1 MRLDSED
8 YSPLASQ
15 ARLDT
20 YDAMILSVPTTR
32 WLGRQR
38 IPRSGRAVGMV
49 ELMVVLS
56 IISMLITVVAPSY
69 LRIQRKARAAAMVND
84 FRVFSSVF
92 LSHAHEVGSWPA
104 ETPAGVVPSEI
115 TSSEMKK
122 DNWTRVTPI
131 GGKFDWEY
139 NQIHNGVRYRAAIAI
154 SDAVGAPLLIDL
166 EMFQEMDKAL
176 DDGNLATGNFILGFG
191 NAPLLILEP

>member
-1 MRLDSED
+1 MSGG
-8 YSPLASQ
+8 YSPLASRRR
-15 ARLDT
+15 AGT
-20 YDAMILSVPTTR
+20 YDVMNSSVSTPR
-32 WLGRQR
+32 WRGRQR

-49 ELMVVLS
+49 ELMVVLT

-69 LRIQRKARAAAMVND
+69 LRIQRKARASSMVND

-104 ETPAGVVPSEI
+104 ETPAGVVPTEI
-115 TSSEMKK
+115 TSSEMKR
-122 DNWTRVTPI
+122 DNWTRVTAI

-139 NQIHNGVRYRAAIAI
+139 NQVHNGTRYRAALAL